1 MVLFNRTKRQSNVNN
16 YIWEPSSFYF
26 TKIPDREAFFFIFSN
41 WKGKCLPLRLRSV
54 SDFFFLE
61 PILQV
66 LLLYLTNNAR
76 WEVILSG
83 IPPRQL
89 CSFCISS
96 ALSFPKWW
104 ASKTIG
110 TVPSLRV
117 SSPGPSLHCFL
128 PWLPPQ
134 KANTRVQPVSHISKA
149 GVLNDIVLS

>member
-1 MVLFNRTKRQSNVNN
+1 MLTIAFESQAHFISPRYLTAKHSFSYFQIGKANV
-16 YIWEPSSFYF
+16 YHYDLEVFPI
-26 TKIPDREAFFFIFSN
+26 
-41 WKGKCLPLRLRSV
+41 
-54 SDFFFLE
+54 FFLE

-96 ALSFPKWW
+96 ALSFPERW

-117 SSPGPSLHCFL
+117 SSPGPPLHCFL

-149 GVLNDIVLS
+149 AVLNDIVLS